1 MFTVCGAPMYAG
13 CVIPTLRNRCATS
26 QEPRR
31 RGLEQPTVSPD
42 GAFATPPTNSS
53 PSARSRD
60 GVEAE
65 GRRAD
70 EPLAIGLLEW
80 LRLLTAP
87 APLVVTGSEPLRCQ
101 WGQVEA
107 RTAGSF
113 HEFDQRE

>member
-1 MFTVCGAPMYAG
+1 MFTVCGAPDV
-13 CVIPTLRNRCATS
+13 CRLRYPHPCEIAARLRKSLDDADWSNPPSR
-26 QEPRR
+26 
-31 RGLEQPTVSPD
+31 PD

-80 LRLLTAP
+80 PTSADGAGAARGDRQRATPVSVGAGR
-87 APLVVTGSEPLRCQ
+87 GSDGWLI
-101 WGQVEA
+101 
-107 RTAGSF
+107 S
-113 HEFDQRE
+113 